1 MTHLLDRRQMLR
13 GAAATGAGLAATS
26 WMPAWAQPVS
36 RGIAAPIPSASGSDI
51 RLEIARRTAMID
63 GKPFHAIGINGTTPG
78 PLIRLREGQDVR
90 LDVTNHLETSSSIH
104 WHGLLVPP
112 QFDGVPGVSF
122 PGIDAGTTFR
132 YAFPIKQAGT
142 YWYHSHSGGQEQSG
156 LHGPIV
162 IDPADPDPVA
172 YDREHIIFLS
182 DDSQLS
188 PETIFRRMK
197 VNSGGMNFQRQT
209 LAGLLA
215 GRDQPESER
224 LKWGGMRM
232 DPTDISDGTG
242 AIYTYTINGYGPE
255 DNWTALFKPGE
266 RVRLRVINGSSMT
279 IFNVR
284 IPGLPLVMV
293 QADGQNIRPVET
305 DEFQIG
311 VAETFDAVVTPP
323 DVHAYTLVAEA
334 VDRSGMARATLAPRA
349 GMVAPVPALRPR
361 PLATMTDMGMDMQG
375 MSGGMDMKA
384 MPPRGPDPTAEQNA
398 SRLLA
403 TEPVKPPAPS
413 KSATAMGGMA
423 GMPMA
428 AHGDMQGT
436 SMAGHHMKGM
446 NMSGQGGGMDMSGGM
461 QMSSMSMRDFDNAPG
476 VKKGAGVSTIAP
488 MPKDRTG
495 EPGQGLENVG
505 HRVLAYTN
513 LVALERNP
521 DVRAPS
527 RSLDIHLTGN
537 MERFMWS
544 FDGVKMS
551 DAAHPIPFHDGERVR
566 VRLIND
572 TMMAHPIHLH
582 GHFFEL
588 VTGHGDHA
596 PRKHTVVVAPGGKV
610 AFDLTADAP
619 GDWAFHCHLLY
630 HMMAGMM
637 RVVSVRKTGDAA

>member
-1 MTHLLDRRQMLR
+1 MNQPIDRRQMLR
-13 GAAATGAGLAATS
+13 GAALAAGGAALTS
-26 WMPAWAQPVS
+26 WTPAWARAVS
-36 RGIAAPIPSASGSDI
+36 KGIAAPLPSVSGRDI
-51 RLEIARRTAMID
+51 ALEIAWRTATID
-63 GKPFHAIGINGTTPG
+63 GRPFRAIGINGTTPG

-90 LDVTNHLETSSSIH
+90 LHVRNALDTSSSIH

-112 QFDGVPGVSF
+112 QYDGVPGVSF
-122 PGIDAGTTFR
+122 PGIDAGTTFL
-132 YAFPIKQAGT
+132 YQFPIRQAGT
-142 YWYHSHSGGQEQSG
+142 YWYHSHTGGQEQSG

-162 IDPADPDPVA
+162 IDPAGADPVG
-172 YDREHIIFLS
+172 YDREHVVFLS

-188 PETIFRRMK
+188 PEAIFRRMK
-197 VNSGGMNFQRQT
+197 LNPGGMNFQKET

-224 LKWGGMRM
+224 LKWGAMRM
-232 DPTDISDGTG
+232 DAADISDGTG
-242 AIYTYTINGYGPE
+242 SIYTYTINGYGPA

-266 RVRLRVINGSSMT
+266 RVRLRIINGSSMT

-311 VAETFDAVVTPP
+311 VAETFDAVVSPK
-323 DVHAYTLVAEA
+323 DDRAYTLVAEA
-334 VDRSGMARATLAPRA
+334 VDRSGMARATLAPLP
-349 GMVAPVPALRPR
+349 GMVAAVPPLRPR
-361 PLATMTDMGMDMQG
+361 TLATMTDMGM
-375 MSGGMDMKA
+375 GGMAMKA
-384 MPPRGPDPTAEQNA
+384 VPHRGTDPTAEQNR
-398 SRLLA
+398 SQLLA
-403 TEPVKPPAPS
+403 SEPVAEGYGAPS
-413 KSATAMGGMA
+413 KRATPLGGAMAGTAMAAHDMPGMTMGGM
-423 GMPMA
+423 
-428 AHGDMQGT
+428 T
-436 SMAGHHMKGM
+436 
-446 NMSGQGGGMDMSGGM
+446 MSGDSTMSGMDMSDGKSGSM
-461 QMSSMSMRDFDNAPG
+461 DMSAMSMRDFKNAPQ
-476 VKKGAGVSTIAP
+476 VARNAGVSTIAP
-488 MPKDRTG
+488 MPQDRTG
-495 EPGQGLENVG
+495 DFGQGLENVG
-505 HRVLAYTN
+505 HRVLVYRD

-527 RSLDIHLTGN
+527 RSIDVHLTGN

-551 DAAHPIPFHDGERVR
+551 DHAAPIPFRNGERVR
-566 VRLIND
+566 VNLIND

-582 GHFFEL
+582 GHFYEL
-588 VTGHGDHA
+588 VTGHGDYA

-637 RVVSVRKTGDAA
+637 RVVTVRETGDHA